1 MRRKAA
7 LVAHQQIVKSI
18 VVIREKKVMLDRD
31 LAALYGVAT
40 KVLVQS
46 VKRNIGRFPLDFM
59 FQLTAREFRSLRSQF
74 VTSKPR
80 GGRRTSPYA
89 FTEEGVAMLSSVL
102 HSRRAVERLID
113 PQRDDEEASG
123 GPVWTGDMVDRW
135 PGTWWTPVDGQLT
148 PSISLFLVAG
158 RGCGRC
164 GKREAF
170 SKSCGKVRSSFPQD
184 VSFHSP
190 VLC

>member
-7 LVAHQQIVKSI
+7 LVAHKQIVKSI
-18 VVIREKKVMLDRD
+18 VVIRERKVMLDRD

-113 PQRDDEEASG
+113 PQRDDEEDRVG
-123 GPVWTGDMVDRW
+123 GG
-135 PGTWWTPVDGQLT
+135 GQAPRLPLT
-148 PSISLFLVAG
+148 PPDVRVSIRRF
-158 RGCGRC
+158 RKRC
-164 GKREAF
+164 
-170 SKSCGKVRSSFPQD
+170 
-184 VSFHSP
+184 
-190 VLC
+190 